1 VYFDWTTDIFIFAKK
16 SAKMV
21 GILKKVKQVLKFI
34 QNYSPYLDTIQPGL
48 GTFVNSLANVTD
60 DVVDRGSHVYDSY
73 IEQKKKSKK
82 YSIKDGLNDFFTT
95 PATKL
100 AKDYGDI
107 HPRLK
112 LKSENEESDE
122 GIL

>member
-1 VYFDWTTDIFIFAKK
+1 
-16 SAKMV
+16 MV

-73 IEQKKKSKK
+73 TEQKKKNKN
-82 YSIKDGLNDFFTT
+82 I
-95 PATKL
+95 
-100 AKDYGDI
+100 
-107 HPRLK
+107 R
-112 LKSENEESDE
+112 
-122 GIL
+122 